1 MKIFVKT
8 FVQSG
13 ICALSIILLLS
24 GQQAF
29 SAPAALTSA
38 GSFADFTGTSH
49 WSTGGCIS
57 ANYPT
62 AINSGDTFTICGGHA
77 LTLGLA
83 TSNPNIA
90 GITVNSGGT
99 LTLGAASVPLTMSS
113 SGILTNNGGTIST
126 DIGAHVLSNIVH
138 TAGSTTLSA
147 ANMTSISGNVT
158 YTAGILALP
167 TLLTTINGLFSALL
181 APATTYSMPATVT
194 SLAGGVTASGG
205 AGLTLGVANIVAGTV
220 TMGVGGSILGVLK
233 LKNEDHIINGATG
246 SIAILNLSV
255 ITGTGKAIT
264 FTPSVGTITVNAFTM
279 PAAPTANNA
288 VTLTCIGTVGVEVG
302 AISLT
307 GGKVTNDTAPGTYTC
322 TAPTV
327 TTILGLFS
335 SGASFTMPTAITSLA
350 GGVAVTGG
358 VLTLGDT
365 NIVTGTV
372 TITTGGSIAGT
383 LKLLNAAHN
392 INGFGSIERL
402 DLSDITGTTT
412 AIAFTPAPAGSTIT
426 IGAFTPPGVSS
437 AVTLI
442 CNGIRG
448 GTLILTNGQV
458 TNTTASGSYT
468 CTASSVN
475 PVSAPIFSLRG
486 ESRVFLEEVI

>member
-1 MKIFVKT
+1 MEKFMKIFVKT

-350 GGVAVTGG
+350 GGVTVTGG
-358 VLTLGDT
+358 VLTLSAA
-365 NIVTGTV
+365 NIVTGAV
-372 TITTGGSIAGT
+372 TITMGGSIAGT
-383 LKLLNAAHN
+383 LKLDNAAHA
-392 INGFGSIERL
+392 INGFGSIAEL
-402 DLSDITGTTT
+402 DLSAITGTTT
-412 AIAFTPAPAGSTIT
+412 AITFTPAPAGSTIT

-437 AVTLI
+437 AVTLT
-442 CNGIRG
+442 CNGTIG
-448 GTLILTNGQV
+448 GTLTLANPT
-458 TNTTASGSYT
+458 GSYT